1 MMQQLLKIVI
11 QKLPIDKNGDLVFDV
26 DEAADLHNNAVQML
40 RRAVGLDVLTTFAD
54 TDVID
59 MSDSNTTT
67 TKDDLNKVERTLFNE
82 FGVPQ
87 GIFNSDSNMALN
99 NSIATDEASMRNL
112 LQ

>member
-1 MMQQLLKIVI
+1 M
-11 QKLPIDKNGDLVFDV
+11 DKNGDLIFDV

-40 RRAVGLDVLTTFAD
+40 RRAVGVDVLTTFAD
-54 TDVID
+54 TDVVD

-87 GIFNSDSNMALN
+87 GIFNSDSNLALN
-99 NSIATDEASMRNL
+99 NSLLVDEASIKNL
-112 LQ
+112 L